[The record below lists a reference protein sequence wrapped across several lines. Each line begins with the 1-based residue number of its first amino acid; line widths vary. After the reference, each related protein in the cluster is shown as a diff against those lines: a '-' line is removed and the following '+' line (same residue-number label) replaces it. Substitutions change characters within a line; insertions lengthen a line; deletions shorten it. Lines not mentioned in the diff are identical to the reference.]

1 MQEQQTTP
9 IERLQAMGQSVWI
22 DDLTRDMLEE
32 GELQR
37 LVDAGISGVTANPTT
52 FDKAVNGSHRYDQD
66 IERLA
71 GRLTPKQI
79 VWELLVTDV
88 RSAADVLRPIYDRT
102 DGTDG
107 FVSIEVSPELAY
119 DSHGTKESARD
130 LWQRVDRPNIFI
142 KVPATEP
149 GLQAIETLTAEGIN
163 VNVTLTFSLHRYR
176 QVADAFFSGLEARH
190 AAGQRIDQV
199 ASVASFFVSR
209 VDAKVD
215 PLLRDREQQL
225 GADAEL
231 ARGLLGTIAIANAKR
246 AYQEFRMLHA
256 TTRWEHLRRAGAQ
269 PQRCLWASTSVK
281 DPSYPPAMYVEGL
294 AGPDTV
300 DTVPPSLTSQLAT
313 AELSTPRLLQDGE
326 GAVARLEALERLGID
341 LGHVTQ
347 ELETEG
353 VQAFASSYQHLVGA
367 LKERIS
373 GSTSEEAVDRE
384 SEDSFPASDAPAWPG
399 RVGGP

>member
-1 MQEQQTTP
+1 MQEQQATP
-9 IERLQAMGQSVWI
+9 IGQLQDVGQSVWI

-37 LVDAGISGVTANPTT
+37 LVDAGITGVTANPTT
-52 FDKAVNGSHRYDQD
+52 FDKAVNSSHRYDAD
-66 IERLA
+66 IERLD
-71 GRLTPKQI
+71 GRLTPREI
-79 VWELLVTDV
+79 VWELLVMDV
-88 RSAADVLRPIYDRT
+88 RAAADVLRPVYDRT

-119 DSHGTKESARD
+119 DTHGTIESARD
-130 LWQRVDRPNIFI
+130 LWARVDRPNIFI

-190 AAGQRIDQV
+190 AAGRPIDRV
-199 ASVASFFVSR
+199 TSVASFFVSR
-209 VDAKVD
+209 VDAKAD
-215 PLLRDREQQL
+215 PLLRAREEQAGEQ
-225 GADAEL
+225 DAEL
-231 ARGLLGTIAIANAKR
+231 ARSLRGTIAIANAKR
-246 AYQEFRMLHA
+246 AYHEFRMLHG
-256 TTRWEHLRRAGAQ
+256 TTRWEHLRRKGAQ

-281 DPSYPPAMYVEGL
+281 DPSYPPTMYVEAL

-300 DTVPPSLTSQLAT
+300 DTVPPGVLPELAS
-313 AELSTPRLLQDGE
+313 ADLSEPRLMQDAE
-326 GAVARLEALERLGID
+326 GTVARLEALDRLGID
-341 LGHVTQ
+341 LNQITQ

-353 VQAFASSYQHLVGA
+353 VDAFSKSYQHLVGELA
-367 LKERIS
+367 RRV
-373 GSTSEEAVDRE
+373 STAGEEEIDRD

>member
-1 MQEQQTTP
+1 MQEQEAAP
-9 IERLQAMGQSVWI
+9 IGQLQAVGQSVWI

-37 LVDAGISGVTANPTT
+37 LVDLGITGVTANPTT

-66 IERLA
+66 IGSLD
-71 GRLTPKQI
+71 GRLTPRQI
-79 VWELLVTDV
+79 VWELLVRDV
-88 RSAADVLRPIYDRT
+88 RAAADVLRPVYDRT

-119 DSHGTKESARD
+119 DTHGTIESARD
-130 LWQRVDRPNIFI
+130 LWARVDRPNIFV

-176 QVADAFFSGLEARH
+176 QVVDAYFNGLESRH
-190 AAGQRIDQV
+190 AAGQPIDGV
-199 ASVASFFVSR
+199 TSVASFFVSR

-215 PLLRDREQQL
+215 PLLRAREAQG
-225 GADAEL
+225 GADAEV
-231 ARGLLGTIAIANAKR
+231 ARSLRGTIAIANAKH
-246 AYQEFRMLHA
+246 AYQEFRMLHG
-256 TTRWEHLRRAGAQ
+256 TTRWEHLRRKGAQ

-281 DPSYPPAMYVEGL
+281 DPSYPATMYVEAL

-300 DTVPPSLTSQLAT
+300 DTVPPGLVPELA
-313 AELSTPRLLQDGE
+313 AADLSEPRLMQDAE
-326 GAVARLEALERLGID
+326 AALADLEALARLGID
-341 LGHVTQ
+341 LDQITL

-353 VQAFASSYQHLVGA
+353 VQAFSKSYHHLVGA
-367 LKERIS
+367 LSERVA
-373 GSTSEEAVDRE
+373 TVAEAAIDRD

>member
-1 MQEQQTTP
+1 MQEQQAAP
-9 IERLQAMGQSVWI
+9 IGQLQAVGQSVWI

-37 LVDAGISGVTANPTT
+37 LVDAGITGVTANPTT
-52 FDKAVNGSHRYDQD
+52 FDKAVNGSRLYDRD
-66 IERLA
+66 VASLD
-71 GRLTPKQI
+71 GRLTPWQI
-79 VWELLVTDV
+79 VWELLVRDV
-88 RSAADVLRPIYDRT
+88 RAAADVLRPVYDRT

-119 DSHGTKESARD
+119 DTHGTIESARD
-130 LWQRVDRPNIFI
+130 LWGRVGRPNIFI

-176 QVADAFFSGLEARH
+176 QVVDAYFNGLEARH
-190 AAGQRIDQV
+190 AAGQPIDGV
-199 ASVASFFVSR
+199 TSVASFFVSR

-215 PLLRDREQQL
+215 PLLRAREEEA
-225 GADAEL
+225 GADAEV
-231 ARGLLGTIAIANAKR
+231 ARSLRGTIAIANAKR
-246 AYQEFRMLHA
+246 AYQEFRMLHG
-256 TTRWEHLRRAGAQ
+256 TTRWEHLRRKGAQ

-281 DPSYPPAMYVEGL
+281 DPSYPPTMYVEAL

-300 DTVPPSLTSQLAT
+300 DTVPPNLLPELA
-313 AELSTPRLLQDGE
+313 AADLSKPRLLQDAE
-326 GAVARLEALERLGID
+326 GAVATLEALARLGID
-341 LGHVTQ
+341 LDQVTLD
-347 ELETEG
+347 LETEG
-353 VQAFASSYQHLVGA
+353 VQAFSKSYQHLVGA
-367 LKERIS
+367 LGERVS
-373 GSTSEEAVDRE
+373 SVAEEEIDRD

>member
-1 MQEQQTTP
+1 MQEQEAAP
-9 IERLQAMGQSVWI
+9 IGQLQAVGQSVWI

-37 LVDAGISGVTANPTT
+37 LVDLGMTGVTANPTT
-52 FDKAVNGSHRYDQD
+52 FDKAVNGSHRYDRD
-66 IERLA
+66 IESLD
-71 GRLTPKQI
+71 GRLTPMQI
-79 VWELLVTDV
+79 VWELLVRDV
-88 RSAADVLRPIYDRT
+88 RAAADVLRPVYDRT

-119 DSHGTKESARD
+119 DTHGTIESARS
-130 LWQRVDRPNIFI
+130 LWTRVDRPNIFV

-176 QVADAFFSGLEARH
+176 QVVDAYFNGLEARH
-190 AAGQRIDQV
+190 AAGQPIDGV

-215 PLLRDREQQL
+215 PLLRAREEQG
-225 GADAEL
+225 GADADA
-231 ARGLLGTIAIANAKR
+231 ARSLRGTIAIANAKR
-246 AYQEFRMLHA
+246 AYQEFRMLHG
-256 TTRWEHLRRAGAQ
+256 TTRWEHLRRKGAQ

-281 DPSYPPAMYVEGL
+281 DPSYPATMYVEAL

-300 DTVPPSLTSQLAT
+300 DTVPPNLVPELAD
-313 AELSTPRLLQDGE
+313 ADLSEPRLMQDAE
-326 GAVARLEALERLGID
+326 GVVAKLEALARLGID
-341 LGHVTQ
+341 LDQVTL

-353 VQAFASSYQHLVGA
+353 VQAFSKSYQHLVGA
-367 LKERIS
+367 LSERV
-373 GSTSEEAVDRE
+373 STVAEEEIDRD